1 MGFFGPAEKLKDPIA
16 ISATSGTHQDIVIG
30 PCSAFRLTR
39 ATTSAGKVR
48 FLARSSLTTDAATF
62 GYELTSDQ
70 PDSGWI
76 FADKTTH
83 LRIYA
88 DGGAVAGQ
96 VWATERA

>member
-1 MGFFGPAEKLKDPIA
+1 MGFFAPAEKLKDPIA
-16 ISATSGTHQDIVIG
+16 ISATTGNHQDIVIG
-30 PCSAFRLTR
+30 PCSAFRVTR
-39 ATTSAGKVR
+39 ASTSAGKLR
-48 FLARSSLTTDAATF
+48 FLARDALTTASATA
-62 GYELTSDQ
+62 GYELTADS

-88 DGGAVAGQ
+88 DGGNVAGQ